1 MAPQRR
7 RRGRATRRSART
19 PPGPRTAAPVG
30 RLGRL
35 AAHADRLR
43 EIRGL
48 VVSLRSDNVELAREN
63 ARLRRDLAKTL
74 DLSVASPAFAGGLGG
89 RTAIEVYRNVNV
101 GKFIQHVNEAGAF
114 AAAHGSEVCRFFL
127 SSIVR
132 ADLACLYAAPPAT
145 LEEGIRRDQCER
157 MLATDEG
164 LLILS
169 GTTEAS
175 EAARRDWIAQVLG
188 SGVDTSTQ
196 ELVRRS
202 GEVLAATRQ
211 PRMDMDAD

>member
-7 RRGRATRRSART
+7 RRGPATKRRAQSR
-19 PPGPRTAAPVG
+19 PGPRSAAPVG

-35 AAHADRLR
+35 SAHAERLR
-43 EIRGL
+43 EIRDL
-48 VVSLRSDNVELAREN
+48 VGHLRADNVELAQEN

-89 RTAIEVYRNVNV
+89 RTAIEAYRNVNV

-114 AAAHGSEVCRFFL
+114 AASRGSAHCQFFL
-127 SSIVR
+127 GTIVR

-157 MLATDEG
+157 MLTTDEG

-169 GTTEAS
+169 GTTQQAE
-175 EAARRDWIAQVLG
+175 EARRDFIAQVLG
-188 SGVDTSTQ
+188 AGVDTSTQ

-202 GEVLAATRQ
+202 GEVLTANRQ

>member
-1 MAPQRR
+1 MAPI
-7 RRGRATRRSART
+7 
-19 PPGPRTAAPVG
+19 GPIG
-30 RLGRL
+30 RLE
-35 AAHADRLR
+35 AHAGRLR
-43 EIRGL
+43 EIRDLVSGL
-48 VVSLRSDNVELAREN
+48 RGDNLELAREN
-63 ARLRRDLAKTL
+63 SRLRRDLKKTL

-127 SSIVR
+127 ASVVR

-169 GTTEAS
+169 GITEQA
-175 EAARRDWIAQVLG
+175 EAARRDFIAQVLG
-188 SGVDTSTQ
+188 AGVDTSTQ

-202 GEVLAATRQ
+202 GEVLATGRQ
-211 PRMDMDAD
+211 SRVDSDAD